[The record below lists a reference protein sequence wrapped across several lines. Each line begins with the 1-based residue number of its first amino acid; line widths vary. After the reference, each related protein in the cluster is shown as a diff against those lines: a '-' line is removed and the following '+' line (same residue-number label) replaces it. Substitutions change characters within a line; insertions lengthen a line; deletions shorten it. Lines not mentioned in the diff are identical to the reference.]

1 MNSFLLI
8 TNNQKDKDLS
18 VTNKVCDY
26 LIQTKGK
33 KVKSFVPENRDYD
46 ISEEHLKDVDC
57 VIVLGG
63 DGTILRVSKKI
74 VSSGLPIVGVNMGHL
89 GYLADVDKENVLSA
103 LDILC
108 DGEYTTQD
116 RMMLSGKVIRGDEEI
131 CCFDAL
137 NDIVITRGGSMQI
150 LNFEVSVNGKM
161 LKAYRADGVI
171 LATPTGSTAY
181 NLSSGGPIVEPGADM
196 TLLTPI
202 APHTMLSRSIILNA
216 EDEIEVTILPP
227 HDLTVE
233 QLIEVYFDG
242 IDRLKLEVGD
252 KVVVTKSGMT
262 TKLIRISSASFLET
276 LYEKMKER

>member
-18 VTNKVCDY
+18 VTNSVCDY
-26 LIQTKGK
+26 LMKEKGK
-33 KVKSFVPENRDYD
+33 QVKTFVPESRDYD
-46 ISEEHLKDVDC
+46 ISEEHLTGVDC

-63 DGTILRVSKKI
+63 DGTILRVAKKI
-74 VSSGLPIVGVNMGHL
+74 VKSNLPILGVNMGHL
-89 GYLADVDKENVLSA
+89 GYLADVEKSNVFSA
-103 LDILC
+103 LDALC
-108 DGEYTTQD
+108 DGKYTTQN
-116 RMMLSGKVIRGDEEI
+116 RMMLSGKVIRGEQEI
-131 CCFDAL
+131 CCLDAL

-150 LNFEVSVNGKM
+150 LNFEVRVNDKM
-161 LKAYRADGVI
+161 LKAYRADGMI

-202 APHTMLSRSIILNA
+202 APHTMLSRSIVLQA

-227 HDLTVE
+227 HDLNVE

-242 IDRLKLEVGD
+242 IERVKLEVGD
-252 KVVVTKSGMT
+252 KVEVTKSEMT
-262 TKLIRISSASFLET
+262 TTLIRISSASFLET

>member
-18 VTNKVCDY
+18 VTNSVCDY
-26 LIQTKGK
+26 LMKEKGK
-33 KVKSFVPENRDYD
+33 QVKTFVPESRDYD
-46 ISEEHLKDVDC
+46 ISEEHLTGVDC

-63 DGTILRVSKKI
+63 DGTILRVAKKI
-74 VSSGLPIVGVNMGHL
+74 VKSNLPILGVNMGHL
-89 GYLADVDKENVLSA
+89 GYLADVEKSNVFSA
-103 LDILC
+103 LDALC
-108 DGEYTTQD
+108 DGKYTTQN
-116 RMMLSGKVIRGDEEI
+116 RMMLSGKVIRGEQEI
-131 CCFDAL
+131 CCLDAL

-150 LNFEVSVNGKM
+150 LNFEVRVNDKM
-161 LKAYRADGVI
+161 LKAYRADGMI

-202 APHTMLSRSIILNA
+202 APHTMLSRSIVLQA
-216 EDEIEVTILPP
+216 EAEIEVTILPP
-227 HDLTVE
+227 HDLNVE

-242 IDRLKLEVGD
+242 IERVKLEVGD
-252 KVVVTKSGMT
+252 KVEVTKSEMT
-262 TKLIRISSASFLET
+262 TTLIRISSASFLET

>member
-18 VTNKVCDY
+18 VTNSVCDY
-26 LIQTKGK
+26 LMKEKGK
-33 KVKSFVPENRDYD
+33 QVKTFVPESRDYD
-46 ISEEHLKDVDC
+46 ISEEHLTGVDC

-63 DGTILRVSKKI
+63 DGTILRVAKKI
-74 VSSGLPIVGVNMGHL
+74 VKSNLPILGVNMGHL
-89 GYLADVDKENVLSA
+89 GYLADVDKSNVFSA
-103 LDILC
+103 LDALC
-108 DGEYTTQD
+108 EGKYTTQN
-116 RMMLSGKVIRGDEEI
+116 RMMLSGRVIRGAQEI
-131 CCFDAL
+131 CCLDAL

-150 LNFEVSVNGKM
+150 LNFEVRVNDKM
-161 LKAYRADGVI
+161 LKAYRADGMI

-202 APHTMLSRSIILNA
+202 APHTMLSRSIILQA

-227 HDLTVE
+227 HDLNVE

-242 IDRLKLEVGD
+242 IERVKLEVGD
-252 KVVVTKSGMT
+252 KVEVTKSEMT
-262 TKLIRISSASFLET
+262 TTLIRISSASFLET

>member
-18 VTNKVCDY
+18 VTNSVCDY
-26 LIQTKGK
+26 LMKEKGK
-33 KVKSFVPENRDYD
+33 QVKTFVPESRDYD
-46 ISEEHLKDVDC
+46 ISEEHLTGVDC

-63 DGTILRVSKKI
+63 DGTILRVAKKI
-74 VSSGLPIVGVNMGHL
+74 VKSNLPILGVNMGHL
-89 GYLADVDKENVLSA
+89 GYLADVDKSNVFSA
-103 LDILC
+103 LDALC
-108 DGEYTTQD
+108 EGKYTTQN
-116 RMMLSGKVIRGDEEI
+116 RMMLSGKVIRGEQEI
-131 CCFDAL
+131 CSLDAL

-150 LNFEVSVNGKM
+150 LNFEVRVNDKM
-161 LKAYRADGVI
+161 LKAYRADGMI

-181 NLSSGGPIVEPGADM
+181 NLSSGGPIVEPSADM

-202 APHTMLSRSIILNA
+202 APHTMLSRSIILQA

-227 HDLTVE
+227 HDLNVE

-242 IDRLKLEVGD
+242 IERVKLEVGD
-252 KVVVTKSGMT
+252 KVEVTKSEMT
-262 TKLIRISSASFLET
+262 TTLIRISSASFLET

>member
-18 VTNKVCDY
+18 VTNSVCDY
-26 LIQTKGK
+26 LMKEKGK
-33 KVKSFVPENRDYD
+33 QVKTFVPESRDYD
-46 ISEEHLKDVDC
+46 ISEEHLTGVDC

-63 DGTILRVSKKI
+63 DGTILRVAKKI
-74 VSSGLPIVGVNMGHL
+74 VKSNLPILGVNMGHL
-89 GYLADVDKENVLSA
+89 GYLADVDKSNVFSA
-103 LDILC
+103 LDALC
-108 DGEYTTQD
+108 KGKYTTQN
-116 RMMLSGKVIRGDEEI
+116 RMMLSGKVIRGEQEI
-131 CCFDAL
+131 CSLDAL

-150 LNFEVSVNGKM
+150 LNFEVRVNDKM
-161 LKAYRADGVI
+161 LKAYRADGMI

-181 NLSSGGPIVEPGADM
+181 NLSSGGPIVEPSADM

-202 APHTMLSRSIILNA
+202 APHTMLSRSIILQA

-227 HDLTVE
+227 HDLNVE

-242 IDRLKLEVGD
+242 IERVKLEVGD
-252 KVVVTKSGMT
+252 KVVVTKSEMT
-262 TKLIRISSASFLET
+262 TTLIRISSASFLET

>member
-18 VTNKVCDY
+18 VTNSVCDY
-26 LIQTKGK
+26 LMKEKGK
-33 KVKSFVPENRDYD
+33 QVKTFVPESRDYD
-46 ISEEHLKDVDC
+46 ISEEHLTGVDC

-63 DGTILRVSKKI
+63 DGTILRVAKKI
-74 VSSGLPIVGVNMGHL
+74 VKSNLPILGVNMGHL
-89 GYLADVDKENVLSA
+89 GYLADVDKSNVFSA
-103 LDILC
+103 LDALC
-108 DGEYTTQD
+108 EGKYTTQN
-116 RMMLSGKVIRGDEEI
+116 RMMLSGKVIRGEQEI
-131 CCFDAL
+131 CSLDAL

-150 LNFEVSVNGKM
+150 LNFEVRVNDKM
-161 LKAYRADGVI
+161 LKAYRADGMI

-181 NLSSGGPIVEPGADM
+181 NLSSGGPIVEPSADM

-202 APHTMLSRSIILNA
+202 APHTMLSRSIILQA

-227 HDLTVE
+227 HDLNVE

-242 IDRLKLEVGD
+242 IERVKLEVGD
-252 KVVVTKSGMT
+252 KVVVTKSEMT
-262 TKLIRISSASFLET
+262 TTLIRISSASFLET

>member
-18 VTNKVCDY
+18 VTNSVCDY
-26 LIQTKGK
+26 LMKEKGK
-33 KVKSFVPENRDYD
+33 QVKTFVPESRDYD
-46 ISEEHLKDVDC
+46 ISEEHLTGVDC

-63 DGTILRVSKKI
+63 DGTILRVAKKI
-74 VSSGLPIVGVNMGHL
+74 VKSNLPILGVNMGHL
-89 GYLADVDKENVLSA
+89 GYLADVDKSNVFNA
-103 LDILC
+103 LDALC
-108 DGEYTTQD
+108 EGKYTTQN
-116 RMMLSGKVIRGDEEI
+116 RMMLSGKVIRGEQEI
-131 CCFDAL
+131 CSLDAL

-150 LNFEVSVNGKM
+150 LNFEVRVNDKM
-161 LKAYRADGVI
+161 LKAYRADGMI

-181 NLSSGGPIVEPGADM
+181 NLSSGGPIVEPSADM

-202 APHTMLSRSIILNA
+202 APHTMLSRSIILQA

-227 HDLTVE
+227 HDLNVE

-242 IDRLKLEVGD
+242 IERVKLEVGD
-252 KVVVTKSGMT
+252 KVEVTKSEMT
-262 TKLIRISSASFLET
+262 TTLIRISSASFLET